1 MADRQS
7 SEQCEKIREHVRG
20 VLKVLSDESKRNPAQ
35 QPAGADTN
43 VMQARVFASSEVRLS

>member
-35 QPAGADTN
+35 RPARADTN